1 MTRHPLGD
9 VNVSAA
15 FQIVRDADGPERMI
29 AYGRLDARIPRP
41 SAHHVPCIDA
51 GHRPLGQLARPADG
65 GAKQRTFLVLG
76 DPCRRDIFIQ
86 ILLKLMVASAEQVC
100 FPLAEQAALL
110 LRQTEGRKD
119 ELVALIT
126 SAEPSRL
133 NAINWLGLNRDHW
146 GVESLH
152 QRLDIS
158 HNDDRCRVRNDN
170 AMLVLGMMLRLS
182 NSLFMQWRGYQRRP
196 DHVTTTDFQ
205 SSLSEDQHRPA
216 LRLAVHKHPDLKRL
230 S

>member
-1 MTRHPLGD
+1 LPPLRAIFPPHEPTPTKAR
-9 VNVSAA
+9 VQEINKSRKESRS
-15 FQIVRDADGPERMI
+15 IVTAP
-29 AYGRLDARIPRP
+29 
-41 SAHHVPCIDA
+41 V
-51 GHRPLGQLARPADG
+51 
-65 GAKQRTFLVLG
+65 
-76 DPCRRDIFIQ
+76 
-86 ILLKLMVASAEQVC
+86 SAEQVC

-119 ELVALIT
+119 ELAALIT

-133 NAINWLGLNRDHW
+133 DAINWLGLNRDHW
-146 GVESLH
+146 GIESGLH

-205 SSLSEDQHRPA
+205 SALSEDHHRPA